1 MLRAGACHQASS
13 GRRQPFPLWEPAT
26 VAVTPVAVV
35 PCPRRSVTAFVAAVG
50 KVHNVRL
57 RLQLARATRPG
68 GAGASAGRG
77 TACAWWTSHRVF
89 ARVRQ
94 VTKRLQIEVHAPPL
108 LLFTLG
114 PCHCQCPRASLRPRG
129 LRRQYGRPNAPA
141 TQAQSSSA
149 TCTRRGC
156 STGLASVSRV
166 VESGVRCGRRCG
178 GGSSGCKQARHG
190 RLRRLL
196 CKLA

>member
-26 VAVTPVAVV
+26 VAVTPVAVI
-35 PCPRRSVTAFVAAVG
+35 PCPWRSVTSFVTAVG
-50 KVHNVRL
+50 KVHNVCL
-57 RLQLARATRPG
+57 RLLARVARQG

-77 TACAWWTSHRVF
+77 TACVWWTSHHVF

-114 PCHCQCPRASLRPRG
+114 PYHCQCPRASLRPRG

-141 TQAQSSSA
+141 THAQSSSA
-149 TCTRRGC
+149 TCTRCGR
-156 STGLASVSRV
+156 STDLASVSRV
-166 VESGVRCGRRCG
+166 AESGFHCGRRCG